1 MKKHGLLLIL
11 FLASGWSC
19 SGQQPWRTRAVDKRV
34 RVQVPG
40 ELQELAPGALGLSP
54 AAGQRVWG
62 AEDAAGMY
70 LVIRQ
75 TPGPITNRER
85 YYEGLIR
92 GVLGRAHGELLARST
107 FPTQG
112 GNGIEIV
119 FKARDPNTGKSFVQY
134 SRSVL
139 VEHCTYSLSFVSR
152 DEHDSTGRSG
162 AEKRRKFFD
171 SIAVTPRA
179 EPAGE

>member
-11 FLASGWSC
+11 CLASGWSC
-19 SGQQPWRTRAVDKRV
+19 SGQQPWRARAVDKQV

-54 AAGQRVWG
+54 AAGQRVWR

-75 TPGPITNRER
+75 TPGPITNRGR
-85 YYEGLIR
+85 YYEGLVR
-92 GVLGRAHGELLARST
+92 GVLGRTHGELLARST
-107 FPTQG
+107 FPTRG

-119 FKARDPNTGKSFVQY
+119 FKAHDPNSGKCFVQY

-139 VEHCTYSLSFVSR
+139 VEHCIYNFSFISR
-152 DEHDSTGRSG
+152 DENDSTGRSG

-179 EPAGE
+179 ESAVE